1 MNVIAENVSQS
12 CKTQSHSHAWGYN
25 KLVSLGAFIAMTG
38 YLLSGPVSYLVIYLI
53 KPQPAW
59 TNAAEFAANYSTIQD
74 LTYYFGY
81 LLVGGMLMLAAG
93 HYLHYTG
100 ENKQVKFHLLL
111 SVAWTVV
118 FAALIL
124 FNYICQTT
132 FVHNM
137 ALRYN
142 AEYDFAI
149 TTFSMANP
157 MSFCWANEMWG
168 YAFLGIATMLM
179 SGYYRE
185 RNQVIRWL
193 LIINGPVS
201 ILSAILTIVDVTW
214 IMTLAGFIAYL
225 VWNVLMIVVTGRI
238 YIYSRTTPE

>member
-1 MNVIAENVSQS
+1 
-12 CKTQSHSHAWGYN
+12 
-25 KLVSLGAFIAMTG
+25 
-38 YLLSGPVSYLVIYLI
+38 
-53 KPQPAW
+53 
-59 TNAAEFAANYSTIQD
+59 
-74 LTYYFGY
+74 
-81 LLVGGMLMLAAG
+81 
-93 HYLHYTG
+93 
-100 ENKQVKFHLLL
+100 
-111 SVAWTVV
+111 
-118 FAALIL
+118 
-124 FNYICQTT
+124 
-132 FVHNM
+132 
-137 ALRYN
+137 
-142 AEYDFAI
+142 
-149 TTFSMANP
+149 MANP